1 MNKVILTGRL
11 TKDPEIRYSQ
21 GENQTCIAHF
31 TLAVDRR
38 FKREGQPTADFIR
51 CVAMGKS
58 GEFVEKFFH
67 KGMKMDVSGR
77 IQTSSY
83 TNKDGQ
89 TVYSTD
95 VICEEVE
102 FGESKNASQTN
113 APQSA
118 PQSAPQTAPAND
130 GFSNSDD
137 GFMNVP
143 DDTDGLPFD

>member
-1 MNKVILTGRL
+1 MNKAILTGRL
-11 TKDPEIRYSQ
+11 TKEPEARYSQ
-21 GENQTCIAHF
+21 GANQTCIASW
-31 TLAVDRR
+31 TLAVDRKI
-38 FKREGQPTADFIR
+38 KREGQPTADFIR
-51 CVAMGKS
+51 CQAFGKS
-58 GEFVEKFFH
+58 AEFVSKYFH

-89 TVYSTD
+89 TVYATD
-95 VICEEVE
+95 VICEDVE
-102 FGESKNASQTN
+102 FGESKSASQTN
-113 APQSA
+113 A

-143 DDTDGLPFD
+143 DEVDSELPFD

>member
-1 MNKVILTGRL
+1 
-11 TKDPEIRYSQ
+11 
-21 GENQTCIAHF
+21 
-31 TLAVDRR
+31 
-38 FKREGQPTADFIR
+38 
-51 CVAMGKS
+51 
-58 GEFVEKFFH
+58 
-67 KGMKMDVSGR
+67 MDVSGR

-89 TVYSTD
+89 TVYATD

-102 FGESKNASQTN
+102 FGESKNASQN
-113 APQSA
+113 NA

-143 DDTDGLPFD
+143 DDMDGLPFD

>member
-1 MNKVILTGRL
+1 
-11 TKDPEIRYSQ
+11 
-21 GENQTCIAHF
+21 
-31 TLAVDRR
+31 
-38 FKREGQPTADFIR
+38 
-51 CVAMGKS
+51 
-58 GEFVEKFFH
+58 
-67 KGMKMDVSGR
+67 MDVSGR

-102 FGESKNASQTN
+102 FGESKSASQTN
-113 APQSA
+113 
-118 PQSAPQTAPAND
+118 APQTAPAND

-143 DDTDGLPFD
+143 DDTEGLPFD